1 VTASQYTT
9 LHRQATKASCICA
22 IGTDIP
28 VNRPPHSMLSA
39 TFFSDAM
46 FEVCV
51 MIVCGCCFLV
61 TVVSR
66 KLIAMTLRI
75 GDKGPLALPLHTNL
89 LRFPLWVVH
98 EFEQQ
103 HCASRRSWQNVWD
116 HGSDDDLAQV
126 MKSEAGKTRSITQ
139 HVVQ

>member
-1 VTASQYTT
+1 MCDDS
-9 LHRQATKASCICA
+9 LW
-22 IGTDIP
+22 
-28 VNRPPHSMLSA
+28 LL
-39 TFFSDAM
+39 
-46 FEVCV
+46 
-51 MIVCGCCFLV
+51 FLV

-103 HCASRRSWQNVWD
+103 HCASRRSCRVD
-116 HGSDDDLAQV
+116 RGKMCGIMVV
-126 MKSEAGKTRSITQ
+126 MMAWLK
-139 HVVQ
+139 